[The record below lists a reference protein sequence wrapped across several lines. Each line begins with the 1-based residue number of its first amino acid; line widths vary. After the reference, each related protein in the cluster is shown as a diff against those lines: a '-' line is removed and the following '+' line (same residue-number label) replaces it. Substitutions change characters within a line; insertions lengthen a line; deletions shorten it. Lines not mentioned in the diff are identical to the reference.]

1 MSLNRKDF
9 NREQNY
15 HRNKAYDNQ
24 AGICLAVVSKYKVD
38 MIQNDISEADVDCKG
53 TPQTERHSE
62 NALI

>member
-38 MIQNDISEADVDCKG
+38 MIQNDISEADVNCKG
-53 TPQTERHSE
+53 AP
-62 NALI
+62 